1 MSSAA
6 SDVYKRQDFNQWEEF
21 ENLCQESVL
30 VLGGTSVHD
39 YFLYA
44 DLIDEI
50 FITIEP
56 LTFNEGIPAFTYI
69 NFKDL
74 TPYLEERGY
83 RHTEQKINDGGS
95 LLVSFSKT

>member
-1 MSSAA
+1 MNSEKIAIS
-6 SDVYKRQDFNQWEEF
+6 NEGI
-21 ENLCQESVL
+21 SVKSPNE
-30 VLGGTSVHD
+30 TI
-39 YFLYA
+39 YFRFA
-44 DLIDEI
+44 
-50 FITIEP
+50 IEP